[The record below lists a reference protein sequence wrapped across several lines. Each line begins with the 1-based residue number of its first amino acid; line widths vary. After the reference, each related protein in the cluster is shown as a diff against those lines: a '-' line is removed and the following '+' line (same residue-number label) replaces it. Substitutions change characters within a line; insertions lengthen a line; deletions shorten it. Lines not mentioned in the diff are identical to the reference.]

1 MVELI
6 PSGSQVL
13 LAQKK
18 AKALGSLN
26 NSIRN
31 GEGNAYGFLGE
42 ILVSE
47 YINAP
52 IDNTFDY
59 DIVKNNIKIDVKT
72 KCCTSK
78 PLSNYFCSVAAF
90 NITQKCDV
98 YVFVR
103 VLEDFSKAWVL
114 GGRTKNKFFEE
125 AKFYKAGE
133 LDPSSNYGWTFRA
146 DCYNMEV
153 GKLKPLDKLRK

>member
-1 MVELI
+1 
-6 PSGSQVL
+6 
-13 LAQKK
+13 
-18 AKALGSLN
+18 
-26 NSIRN
+26 
-31 GEGNAYGFLGE
+31 
-42 ILVSE
+42 
-47 YINAP
+47 
-52 IDNTFDY
+52 
-59 DIVKNNIKIDVKT
+59 
-72 KCCTSK
+72 
-78 PLSNYFCSVAAF
+78 LSNYFCSVAAF

-98 YVFVR
+98 YIFVR